1 MDLCIYFLVSA
12 DLHRSRLSESFLA
25 LSKIPVE
32 KALSE
37 LHVLTLSSND
47 DSPGNTNGNGI
58 HILLLLAGTLRTGF
72 LFLHTYGDGLY
83 IVFHVVHALYDRRNH
98 DCPSE
103 GMDDRPSARLADGK
117 SPRTFGSRTTER
129 TSQPRTPFQDIASLR
144 RTDFERTGKSIEN
157 VDEIKSV
164 TPLPTI

>member
-47 DSPGNTNGNGI
+47 DSPGNTNGQRNTYLIPVGRNFTNGLPI
-58 HILLLLAGTLRTGF
+58 
-72 LFLHTYGDGLY
+72 
-83 IVFHVVHALYDRRNH
+83 
-98 DCPSE
+98 
-103 GMDDRPSARLADGK
+103 
-117 SPRTFGSRTTER
+117 SPY
-129 TSQPRTPFQDIASLR
+129 LW
-144 RTDFERTGKSIEN
+144 
-157 VDEIKSV
+157 
-164 TPLPTI
+164 